1 VPKPL
6 IVARYFVTEQKA
18 IAKLEGNLETVAE
31 QMAEMEEEHGG
42 EDGAFFEW
50 DKVNKVSVTARLKEI
65 KGDPDAKEEAEVLNA
80 WLRLSIRE
88 TELKT
93 ALRDTEADL
102 DSKVYAK
109 YPTLTEAEVQALVV
123 DDKWLIA
130 GAPDLLHRHRLQLI
144 DGCNDRRGV
153 DQHRRGPRTFN
164 QRIARD
170 ETDGG
175 KFDLPGS
182 VRHQQQAAA
191 DHVAQRSIGLLPL
204 PCFTHSCRQLSSA
217 QAGVFGNELAQKGDV
232 FRCNDSATILPL
244 DRHMR

>member
-182 VRHQQQAAA
+182 VRHQQ
-191 DHVAQRSIGLLPL
+191 
-204 PCFTHSCRQLSSA
+204 
-217 QAGVFGNELAQKGDV
+217 
-232 FRCNDSATILPL
+232 
-244 DRHMR
+244 